1 MVANPPRFRDI
12 FLTAKILCAFV
23 LSKLANKYQ
32 KKFEQETWV
41 KTNKTAHDRLMW
53 AKLQQKYINAKE
65 IQRAYLFEM
74 FPNLCRPRLQ
84 VPHGS
89 PVQVPVGTK
98 KGHGNLK
105 VKEANQYIYIIYK
118 QIKISQHISTC
129 HCLLQ
134 ITKSVA
140 NSPNTCHVTS
150 SCQIIGFTSSFG
162 NFCSWLVVPN
172 KVVSSDL
179 IRSYNCLSIHK
190 IAAVASTSNPGRS
203 FLVYSVSIWIFWPNI
218 PRPLHI
224 PHTRSLR
231 SLRQVAQDIG
241 KTSRIEGIGAA
252 LQLATQGARDWGQQ
266 RPVLHLEHRS
276 AGAIVLRRIR
286 QLWRPSKCIKM
297 WVCLKI

>member
-1 MVANPPRFRDI
+1 VSKATTKIYKCQRDPKSLFVWNVPKPVPPSI
-12 FLTAKILCAFV
+12 A
-23 LSKLANKYQ
+23 
-32 KKFEQETWV
+32 
-41 KTNKTAHDRLMW
+41 
-53 AKLQQKYINAKE
+53 
-65 IQRAYLFEM
+65 
-74 FPNLCRPRLQ
+74 
-84 VPHGS
+84 GS
-89 PVQVPVGTK
+89 PWFPCASPSRDEERARK
-98 KGHGNLK
+98 SKSERSK
-105 VKEANQYIYIIYK
+105 PIYIYIYYIYK